1 MDRDG
6 LELHLAVA
14 EWQPGVYQAELS
26 RAGVVLHVLQ
36 SRQNAGACGRTF
48 YSLRTFWKLLRGT
61 VGKPEESDIPD
72 SCLC

>member
-1 MDRDG
+1 MACMDRDG

-36 SRQNAGACGRTF
+36 SRQNAGACGRP
-48 YSLRTFWKLLRGT
+48 FWKLLRGT

-72 SCLC
+72 SCPC